1 MSPKMLPRGEMRA
14 RCRSEIRHRIDIAN
28 FGGDIK
34 LFLCVAY

>member
-1 MSPKMLPRGEMRA
+1 MRA
-14 RCRSEIRHRIDIAN
+14 RCREQVRHRIDIAN